1 MHTKWSGRRLVRFGL
16 ASLCVVVIL
25 FLVSRGK
32 KTHAQ
37 THIPVH
43 MTTDWSN
50 RHMVYSAPSSM
61 AQAWRLQAEPR
72 YLHQLTRR
80 NAPAMQPQAA
90 TAATVMSE
98 NASVDTENREQSDSI
113 SAASKNDDDG
123 GGDDDDQE
131 HKHKPA
137 SARNHGD
144 WGMSMLPGGLVGA
157 AQFPA

>member
-1 MHTKWSGRRLVRFGL
+1 MSGKRNDRLLVRFGL
-16 ASLCVVVIL
+16 ASVCALAVVFIL
-25 FLVSRGK
+25 MARGK

-80 NAPAMQPQAA
+80 NAPAIRVQAA
-90 TAATVMSE
+90 
-98 NASVDTENREQSDSI
+98 Q
-113 SAASKNDDDG
+113 
-123 GGDDDDQE
+123 
-131 HKHKPA
+131 
-137 SARNHGD
+137 
-144 WGMSMLPGGLVGA
+144 
-157 AQFPA
+157 